1 MPLSILYS
9 RPAVGEVTLIVPV
22 GVEQVGSVAVAVTTG
37 APGAVPTVTGA
48 EASQPAAFFTHT
60 VWLPVA
66 MPVKV
71 PAYGA

>member
-1 MPLSILYS
+1 M
-9 RPAVGEVTLIVPV
+9 VPV
-22 GVEQVGSVAVAVTTG
+22 GVEQVGSVALAVTTG
-37 APGAVPTVTGA
+37 APGAAPTVTSV

-60 VWLPVA
+60 LCGPLV